1 MSTYKPFRTQSKI
14 RGAALITSLVLLT
27 VLTLLSI
34 SVMSTSRLEMTMAS
48 NVQTSNNAFQL
59 AESAADTL
67 IARAIDNTTC
77 INDLNPGI
85 CDIGDENISD
95 MSGTRSASNRFI
107 EYIDNC
113 PVTPQKGN
121 SFNSTAAFHFVA
133 EAAGTSDYRGGTATH
148 TQGWYVCRAN

>member
-1 MSTYKPFRTQSKI
+1 MSINRQLGKQQRT

-34 SVMSTSRLEMTMAS
+34 SVMSTSRLQMTMAS

-59 AESAADTL
+59 AESAADTFL
-67 IARAIDNTTC
+67 AQALDDATC
-77 INDLNPGI
+77 INDLNAGL
-85 CDIGDENISD
+85 CDIANESVGKMN
-95 MSGTRSASNRFI
+95 GTRSASNRFV

-113 PVTPQKGN
+113 PVVAQKGN
-121 SFNSTAAFHFVA
+121 SYNATAAFHFMA
-133 EAAGTSDYRGGTATH
+133 EASGVADTRGGTATH